1 MNREFLA
8 ESELVLNP
16 DGSVYHL
23 SIKEEHVADTV
34 LLVGDQDRVARISR
48 HFDSV
53 TAKIQHREFVTHTGK
68 YKGKD
73 ITVISTG
80 IGTDNIDIVLNEL
93 HAAANID
100 LKARKVKD
108 NLRQLNLIR
117 IGTSGSLQDDIPAGG
132 FIASEYGLGL
142 DGLIYYYKYRFSEDE
157 VKLNEKVNNHLN
169 WNPDLSKPYL
179 IKGSE
184 TLLEQLAFD
193 MTKGITATATGFY
206 GPQGR
211 SLGLELSN
219 QKMNEILQSFS
230 YGDHRITN
238 FEMETSALYGL
249 GKLLGHNCCTCC
261 MVLANRAKKE
271 YVKNAQEAIDG
282 LIETILDR
290 L

>member
-1 MNREFLA
+1 MA
-8 ESELVLNP
+8 ESELVLNQ
-16 DGSVYHL
+16 DGSIYHL
-23 SIKEEHVADTV
+23 SIKEEHVSDTI

-48 HFDSV
+48 HFDTISD
-53 TAKIQHREFVTHTGK
+53 KIQHREFVTHVGK
-68 YKGKD
+68 YKGKN

-93 HAAANID
+93 HATANVD

-132 FIASEYGLGL
+132 YIASEYGLGL
-142 DGLIYYYKYRFSEDE
+142 DGLIYYYSYQPSKEE
-157 VKLNEKVNNHLN
+157 TELQEQINNHLN
-169 WNPDLSKPYL
+169 WNQNLSKPYI

-184 TLLEQLAFD
+184 ALLNQLAFD
-193 MTKGITATATGFY
+193 MMKGITATATGFY

-211 SLGLELSN
+211 SLGLELSHPT
-219 QKMNEILQSFS
+219 MNDSLRSFAHK
-230 YGDHRITN
+230 DHRITN

-249 GKLLGHNCCTCC
+249 GKLLGHKCCTCC

-271 YVKNAQEAIDG
+271 YVKNAQEAVDG
-282 LIETILDR
+282 LIETVLDR